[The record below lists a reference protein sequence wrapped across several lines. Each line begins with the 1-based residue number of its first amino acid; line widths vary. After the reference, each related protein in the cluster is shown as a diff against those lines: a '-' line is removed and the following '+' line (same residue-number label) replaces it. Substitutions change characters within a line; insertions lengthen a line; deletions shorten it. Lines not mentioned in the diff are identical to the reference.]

1 MSVAE
6 NSKFIAL
13 VADNGTEFTSEQK
26 AIFTIHPDI
35 GFVKGRDSYLSFDI
49 LNTCPESRVNLFP
62 ATAGASSVI
71 DRMDIFSLANGQ
83 LLESLTNY
91 NLWSSIENQYM
102 EEDNAHSQLKNG
114 TDPECRAFTCT
125 QTAGTD
131 TNPLNSKL
139 NVLVE
144 RGYTG
149 DARSTLDLGSELFS
163 QISSGSGV
171 VSGANQVLDVDT
183 EMCAKKFCARKFCI
197 PLKSGIFSHFGVSEK
212 LTPILLFG
220 GLRVEI
226 TFAEDKKV
234 MTRAY
239 VASGAT
245 ATSVVK
251 AQSFGT
257 GIPVDPVRA
266 AVAGGGIG
274 AQTLQMIT
282 ITGANIADPAVLGI
296 VKGAKMT
303 LENTGGTG
311 TATPQNFTVAH
322 VHRQF
327 TQTDGTPSAKIVI
340 VIQEAGLTAAGG
352 DGTQTNNC
360 VIFFTNPSTQST
372 YKLKNLE
379 LKVLQVIPP
388 QNMMKGM
395 IKESQ
400 FDYISWDCFLDNLP
414 VSSLSHQTDITSVA
428 SAAKSIFTHYI
439 SVENESD
446 QHSQNYY
453 NGQPPHR
460 SYLDSVQ
467 YFINNKL
474 YPLKAYN
481 PQAKADKVV
490 NMNELVKAF
499 KTIGKDVKRLGE
511 CRAGNICDY
520 TNTYLHARELA
531 RGEQFVYNLKDAE
544 PQIRLQF
551 SNTREAGNAD
561 GAGAVGNMRVINFVF
576 SVKTIMVNKD
586 NLQLIL

>member
-35 GFVKGRDSYLSFDI
+35 GFVKGKDSYISFDM
-49 LNTCPESRVNLFP
+49 LNTCPESRVNVFP
-62 ATAGASSVI
+62 ATAGASSII

-91 NLWSSIENQYM
+91 NLWCGIENQYM

-114 TDPECRAFTCT
+114 TDPECRAFTCS
-125 QTAGTD
+125 QAANGD
-131 TNPLNSKL
+131 KTNTLT
-139 NVLVE
+139 E

-149 DARSTLDLGSELFS
+149 DERSTLDLGSELFS

-171 VSGANQVLDVDT
+171 VSGTDQVTPQVDS
-183 EMCAKKFCARKFCI
+183 EMCAKKFAARKFCI

-220 GLRVEI
+220 GLRLEI

-234 MTRAY
+234 MTRTY
-239 VASGAT
+239 VASGLT
-245 ATSVVK
+245 PTSVVK
-251 AQSFGT
+251 ANDHAT
-257 GIPVDPVRA
+257 GIPVDRVQNL
-266 AVAGGGIG
+266 GITGGI
-274 AQTLQMIT
+274 AAITLKTIT
-282 ITGANIADPAVLGI
+282 ITGIIADPANLGI
-296 VKGAKMT
+296 VKNANLT
-303 LENTGGTG
+303 LENVGGG
-311 TATPQNFTVAH
+311 GFAGKQPFVVDH
-322 VHRQF
+322 VHRQMSS
-327 TQTDGTPSAKIVI
+327 TPGTPTGKIVI
-340 VIQEAGLTAAGG
+340 VSKTDLQAAGV
-352 DGTQTNNC
+352 TTNNC
-360 VIFFTNPSTQST
+360 KIFFTNDATQST
-372 YKLKNLE
+372 YKLKNVE
-379 LKVLQVIPP
+379 LKILQVIPP
-388 QNMMKGM
+388 AATMKGM

-414 VSSLSHQTDITSVA
+414 QSSLSHQSDITSVA
-428 SAAKSIFTHYI
+428 SAAKCIFTHYI
-439 SVENESD
+439 SVKNETD
-446 QHSQNYY
+446 VHSQNYY
-453 NGQPPHR
+453 NGLPPHR
-460 SYLDSVQ
+460 THLKSVQ

-481 PQAKADKVV
+481 PDAKADKVV

-499 KTIGKDVKRLGE
+499 KAIGKDVKRLGE
-511 CRAGNICDY
+511 CRAGNIADY

-544 PQIRLQF
+544 PQIRLTF
-551 SNTREAGNAD
+551 SNSRDVAVDGSAALAAGN
-561 GAGAVGNMRVINFVF
+561 VRMINFVF
-576 SVKTIMVNKD
+576 SVKTIMINKD

>member
-35 GFVKGRDSYLSFDI
+35 GFIKGKDSYLSYDI
-49 LNTCPESRVNLFP
+49 LNTCPNSRVCSFP

-71 DRMDIFSLANGQ
+71 DRMDIYSLANGQ

-91 NLWSSIENQYM
+91 SLWSSLENQYC

-114 TDPECRAFTCT
+114 TDVEPRAYSCV

-131 TNPLNSKL
+131 SDPDNSKK
-139 NVLVE
+139 NVLTE
-144 RGYTG
+144 RGYVG
-149 DARSTLDLGSELFS
+149 DDRSTLDLGSMIFS
-163 QISSGSGV
+163 QISSGTGV
-171 VSGANQVLDVDT
+171 VSGADQNADMDS
-183 EMCAKKFCARKFCI
+183 EMCAKKFAARKFCI

-226 TFAEDKKV
+226 TFAEDKRV
-234 MTRAY
+234 MTRLNI
-239 VASGAT
+239 ASGAT
-245 ATSVVK
+245 LTSVVK
-251 AQSFGT
+251 ADSFANGL
-257 GIPVDPVRA
+257 PVANLEDGKA
-266 AVAGGGIG
+266 AGAGVG
-274 AQTLQMIT
+274 ARDLRTIL
-282 ITGANIADPAVLGI
+282 ITGTQITDPATLGI
-296 VKGAKMT
+296 VRGSKMT
-303 LENTGGTG
+303 AQGTGGSG
-311 TATPQNFTVAH
+311 AQNFTVNS
-322 VHRQF
+322 VHRELS
-327 TQTDGTPSAKIVI
+327 QTDGTPSATGAIT
-340 VIQEAGLTAAGG
+340 LTVTADATAGG
-352 DGTQTNNC
+352 TKKLAASTG
-360 VIFFTNPSTQST
+360 VKIFFQNDSTQST
-372 YKLKNLE
+372 YKLKNVE

-388 QNMMKGM
+388 QGMMKGM

-414 VSSLSHQTDITSVA
+414 QTSLSHQSDITSVA

-439 SVENESD
+439 SVNTENEKYG
-446 QHSQNYY
+446 QNYY

-460 SYLDSVQ
+460 IFLDSVQ

-481 PQAKADKVV
+481 PSAKQDKVV

-499 KTIGKDVKRLGE
+499 KTLGKDVKRLGE

-544 PQIRLQF
+544 PQIRLTFNKGRDQVIDGAA
-551 SNTREAGNAD
+551 AGN
-561 GAGAVGNMRVINFVF
+561 VRMIHFVF
-576 SVKTIMVNKD
+576 SVKTIMINKD

>member
-13 VADNGTEFTSEQK
+13 IADNGTEFTSEQK

-35 GFVKGRDSYLSFDI
+35 GFVKGKDSYLSFDI
-49 LNTCPESRVNLFP
+49 LNTCPNSRVCSFP
-62 ATAGASSVI
+62 ATSGASSII
-71 DRMDIFSLANGQ
+71 DRMDIYSLANGQ

-91 NLWSSIENQYM
+91 NLWCGIENQYC
-102 EEDNAHSQLKNG
+102 EEDNAQSQLKNG
-114 TDPECRAFTCT
+114 TDPECRAFSCV
-125 QTAGTD
+125 QTAA
-131 TNPLNSKL
+131 SKA
-139 NVLVE
+139 NVLTE
-144 RGYTG
+144 RGYAG
-149 DARSTLDLGSELFS
+149 DDRSTLDLGSMLFS
-163 QISSGSGV
+163 QISSGTGV
-171 VSGANQVLDVDT
+171 VSGTDQNADIDS
-183 EMCAKKFCARKFCI
+183 EMCAKKFSARKYCI

-234 MTRAY
+234 MTRLN
-239 VASGAT
+239 VADGSSAT
-245 ATSVVK
+245 GVVK
-251 AQSFGT
+251 ADSLAN
-257 GIPVDPVRA
+257 GI
-266 AVAGGGIG
+266 AVADLADGVAAG
-274 AQTLQMIT
+274 AGKGARDLRTIL
-282 ITGANIADPAVLGI
+282 ITGTSLPDPAALGI
-296 VKGAKMT
+296 VRGATMVAQG
-303 LENTGGTG
+303 TGGAS
-311 TATPQNFTVAH
+311 TAAQNFTVNS
-322 VHRQF
+322 VHRELSQV
-327 TQTDGTPSAKIVI
+327 DGTPSATGAITLTITADATSGTTKK
-340 VIQEAGLTAAGG
+340 LTASTG
-352 DGTQTNNC
+352 
-360 VIFFTNPSTQST
+360 VKIFFQNDDVQST
-372 YKLKNLE
+372 YKLKNVE

-388 QNMMKGM
+388 QGMMKGM

-414 VSSLSHQTDITSVA
+414 QTSLSHQSDITSVA

-439 SVENESD
+439 SVANENNKY
-446 QHSQNYY
+446 SQNYY
-453 NGQPPHR
+453 TGVPPHR
-460 SYLDSVQ
+460 SFLQSVQ

-481 PQAKADKVV
+481 PDAKADKVV

-544 PQIRLQF
+544 PQIRLTF
-551 SNTREAGNAD
+551 SNSRDNAVDGVTVGNAR
-561 GAGAVGNMRVINFVF
+561 MIHFVF
-576 SVKTIMVNKD
+576 SVKTIMINKD

>member
-35 GFVKGRDSYLSFDI
+35 GFVKGKDSYLSFDI
-49 LNTCPESRVNLFP
+49 LNTCPNSRVCSFP

-71 DRMDIFSLANGQ
+71 DRMDIYSLANGQ

-91 NLWSSIENQYM
+91 NLWCGIENQYM

-114 TDPECRAFTCT
+114 TDVEPRAYSCV
-125 QTAGTD
+125 QTAGT
-131 TNPLNSKL
+131 KA
-139 NVLVE
+139 NVLTE
-144 RGYTG
+144 RGYAG

-171 VSGANQVLDVDT
+171 VSGANQEADVDT
-183 EMCAKKFCARKFCI
+183 EMCAKKFSARKFCI
-197 PLKSGIFSHFGVSEK
+197 PIKSGIFSHFGVSEK

-220 GLRVEI
+220 GLRIEI
-226 TFAEDKKV
+226 TFAEDKRV
-234 MTRAY
+234 MTRLN
-239 VASGAT
+239 VANGAT
-245 ATSVVK
+245 ATSNVK
-251 AQSFGT
+251 ADSWDN
-257 GIPVDPVRA
+257 GIAVDEIKIDA
-266 AVAGGGIG
+266 AGGGVG
-274 AQTLQMIT
+274 AKTLKT
-282 ITGANIADPAVLGI
+282 LVITGANIADPADLGI
-296 VKGAKMT
+296 VKGAAMT
-303 LENTGGTG
+303 LLNTGGG
-311 TATPQNFTVAH
+311 GLATAQAFVVDH

-327 TQTDGTPSAKIVI
+327 TQTDGTPTAKIVI
-340 VIQEAGLTAAGG
+340 VSTTALTAAGAG
-352 DGTQTNNC
+352 TNNC
-360 VIFFTNPSTQST
+360 VIFFTNDDTQST
-372 YKLKNLE
+372 YKLKNVE

-388 QNMMKGM
+388 QSMMKGM

-414 VSSLSHQTDITSVA
+414 QTSLSHQSDITSVA

-439 SVENESD
+439 SVTTENEKYG
-446 QHSQNYY
+446 QNYY

-460 SYLDSVQ
+460 IHLKSVQ

-481 PQAKADKVV
+481 PDAKEDKVV

-544 PQIRLQF
+544 PQIRLTF
-551 SNTREAGNAD
+551 ENGRDTAVDGITAGN
-561 GAGAVGNMRVINFVF
+561 VRMIHFVF
-576 SVKTIMVNKD
+576 SVKTIMINKD

>member
-35 GFVKGRDSYLSFDI
+35 GFVKGKDSYLSFDM

-62 ATAGASSVI
+62 TTAGASSII

-114 TDPECRAFTCT
+114 TDPECRAFKCS
-125 QTAGTD
+125 QTAGTKVN
-131 TNPLNSKL
+131 TLI
-139 NVLVE
+139 E
-144 RGYTG
+144 RGYAG

-171 VSGANQVLDVDT
+171 VSGANQELDVDT
-183 EMCAKKFCARKFCI
+183 EMCAKKFSARKFCI
-197 PLKSGIFSHFGVSEK
+197 PIKSGIFSHFGVSEK

-220 GLRVEI
+220 GLRLEI

-234 MTRAY
+234 MTRAN
-239 VASGAT
+239 VANGAT
-245 ATSVVK
+245 ATSNVK
-251 AQSFGT
+251 ADSEAT
-257 GIPVDPVRA
+257 GIAVDEIKA
-266 AVAGGGIG
+266 AAAGAGIG
-274 AQTLQMIT
+274 AQTLKMIT

-296 VKGAKMT
+296 VKGANMT
-303 LENTGGTG
+303 VLNTGGG
-311 TATPQNFTVAH
+311 GLATAQEFVVDH

-327 TQTDGTPSAKIVI
+327 TQTDGTPTAKIVI
-340 VIQEAGLTAAGG
+340 VSTTALTAAGAG
-352 DGTQTNNC
+352 TNNC
-360 VIFFTNPSTQST
+360 VIFFTNSTTQST
-372 YKLKNLE
+372 YKLKNVE

-388 QNMMKGM
+388 QAMMKGI

-414 VSSLSHQTDITSVA
+414 ASSLSHQSDITSVA
-428 SAAKSIFTHYI
+428 SAAKCMFTHYI
-439 SVENESD
+439 SVTSENEKYG
-446 QHSQNYY
+446 QNYY

-460 SYLDSVQ
+460 MYLDSIQ

-499 KTIGKDVKRLGE
+499 KSIGKDVKRLGE
-511 CRAGNICDY
+511 CRAGNIADY

-544 PQIRLQF
+544 PQIRLGF
-551 SNTREAGNAD
+551 ESGSSRSTANVD
-561 GAGAVGNMRVINFVF
+561 GSVAVGNIRMIHFVF
-576 SVKTIMVNKD
+576 SVKTIMINKD

>member
-35 GFVKGRDSYLSFDI
+35 GFVKGKDSYLSFDM
-49 LNTCPESRVNLFP
+49 LNTCPNSRVCLFP

-71 DRMDIFSLANGQ
+71 QRMDIFSLANGQ

-91 NLWSSIENQYM
+91 NLWCGIENQYM

-114 TDPECRAFTCT
+114 TDPECRAYTCA
-125 QTAGTD
+125 QTAAT
-131 TNPLNSKL
+131 KA
-139 NVLVE
+139 NVLTE
-144 RGYTG
+144 RGYAG
-149 DARSTLDLGSELFS
+149 DPRGTLDLGSELFS

-171 VSGANQVLDVDT
+171 VSGVNQELDVDT
-183 EMCAKKFCARKFCI
+183 EMCAKKFAARKYCI

-220 GLRVEI
+220 GLRIEI

-239 VASGAT
+239 VANGAVDGNG
-245 ATSVVK
+245 AKVMVK
-251 AQSFGT
+251 ADSYDNGIAVEDFGT
-257 GIPVDPVRA
+257 A
-266 AVAGGGIG
+266 AAGGGIG
-274 AQTLQMIT
+274 AKTLKT
-282 ITGANIADPAVLGI
+282 IIVSGANISDPADLGI
-296 VKGAKMT
+296 VKGASMIMK
-303 LENTGGTG
+303 G
-311 TATPQNFTVAH
+311 TAGASQVNQAFTVDH
-322 VHRQF
+322 CHREFSQV
-327 TQTDGTPSAKIVI
+327 DGTPTARIVI
-340 VIQEAGLTAAGG
+340 VPTANLTA
-352 DGTQTNNC
+352 TNTN
-360 VIFFTNPSTQST
+360 VRIFFANDDTQST
-372 YKLKNLE
+372 YKLKNVE

-388 QNMMKGM
+388 QGMMKGM

-414 VSSLSHQTDITSVA
+414 QTSLSHQSDITSVA

-439 SVENESD
+439 SVASENEKYG
-446 QHSQNYY
+446 QNYY

-460 SYLDSVQ
+460 TFLQSVQ

-474 YPLKAYN
+474 YPLKAYD
-481 PQAKADKVV
+481 PSAKSDKVV

-499 KTIGKDVKRLGE
+499 KSIGKDVKRLGE

-551 SNTREAGNAD
+551 SNSRDTAVDGQTCGN
-561 GAGAVGNMRVINFVF
+561 VRIINFVF
-576 SVKTIMVNKD
+576 SVKTIMINKD

>member
-35 GFVKGRDSYLSFDI
+35 GFIKGKDSYLSYDI
-49 LNTCPESRVNLFP
+49 LNTCPNSRVCSFP

-71 DRMDIFSLANGQ
+71 DRMDIYSLANGQ

-91 NLWSSIENQYM
+91 SLWSSLENQYC

-114 TDPECRAFTCT
+114 TDPEPRAYSCV
-125 QTAGTD
+125 QTD
-131 TNPLNSKL
+131 TDKT
-139 NVLVE
+139 NVLTE
-144 RGYTG
+144 RGYAG

-163 QISSGSGV
+163 QISSGTGV
-171 VSGANQVLDVDT
+171 VSGALQESNVDN
-183 EMCAKKFCARKFCI
+183 EMCAKKFAARKFCI

-226 TFAEDKKV
+226 TFAEDKRV
-234 MTRAY
+234 MTRLN
-239 VASGAT
+239 VADGTSAI
-245 ATSVVK
+245 SVVK
-251 AQSFGT
+251 ADSFAN
-257 GIPVDPVRA
+257 GIAVDAVGVA
-266 AVAGGGIG
+266 AANAGRG
-274 AQTLQMIT
+274 AKTLKTIV
-282 ITGANIADPAVLGI
+282 ITGTNIADPATLGI
-296 VKGAKMT
+296 VKGAAMVY
-303 LENTGGTG
+303 ENTGGAPAAG
-311 TATPQNFTVAH
+311 VQKFVIDH
-322 VHRQF
+322 VHREF
-327 TQTDGTPSAKIVI
+327 SQTDGTPTARIV
-340 VIQEAGLTAAGG
+340 VVSKTALTEAGT
-352 DGTQTNNC
+352 TTNRG
-360 VIFFTNPSTQST
+360 VIYFDNDATQST
-372 YKLKNLE
+372 YKLKNVE

-388 QNMMKGM
+388 QGMMKGM

-414 VSSLSHQTDITSVA
+414 QTSLSHQSDITSVA

-439 SVENESD
+439 SVNTENEKYA
-446 QHSQNYY
+446 QNYY

-460 SYLDSVQ
+460 IFLDSVQ

-481 PQAKADKVV
+481 PDAKKDKVV

-544 PQIRLQF
+544 PQIRLTF
-551 SNTREAGNAD
+551 SKGRDTAVDGATAGN
-561 GAGAVGNMRVINFVF
+561 VRMIHFVF
-576 SVKTIMVNKD
+576 SVKTIMINKD

>member
-35 GFVKGRDSYLSFDI
+35 GFVKGKDSYLSFDM
-49 LNTCPESRVNLFP
+49 LNTCPNSRVNLFP
-62 ATAGASSVI
+62 ATSGASSI
-71 DRMDIFSLANGQ
+71 IQRMDIFSLANGQ

-91 NLWSSIENQYM
+91 NLWCGIENQYM

-114 TDPECRAFTCT
+114 TDPECRAYTCA
-125 QTAGTD
+125 QTAGTGVD
-131 TNPLNSKL
+131 ATNSKI
-139 NVLVE
+139 NVLTE
-144 RGYTG
+144 RGYAADPRG
-149 DARSTLDLGSELFS
+149 TLDLGSELFS

-171 VSGANQVLDVDT
+171 VSGANQELDVDT
-183 EMCAKKFCARKFCI
+183 EMCAKKFAARKFCI

-220 GLRVEI
+220 GLRIEI

-239 VASGAT
+239 VVDGSSAT
-245 ATSVVK
+245 AMVK
-251 AQSFGT
+251 ADSIAN
-257 GIPVDPVRA
+257 GIAVDDIATA
-266 AVAGGGIG
+266 AANGGRG
-274 AQTLQMIT
+274 AKTLKTIV
-282 ITGANIADPAVLGI
+282 ITGTNITDPADLGI
-296 VKGAKMT
+296 VKGASMI
-303 LENTGGTG
+303 LQGTGGSDQTEQ
-311 TATPQNFTVAH
+311 AFTVAH
-322 VHRQF
+322 AHREF
-327 TQTDGTPSAKIVI
+327 TQTDGTPTARIVLVASANLAASTGCKICF
-340 VIQEAGLTAAGG
+340 AN
-352 DGTQTNNC
+352 D
-360 VIFFTNPSTQST
+360 STQST
-372 YKLKNLE
+372 YKLKNVE

-388 QNMMKGM
+388 QGIMKGM

-414 VSSLSHQTDITSVA
+414 LSSLSHQSDITSVA
-428 SAAKSIFTHYI
+428 SAAKSIFSHYI
-439 SVENESD
+439 SVSSENEKYG
-446 QHSQNYY
+446 QNYY

-460 SYLDSVQ
+460 TFLQSVQ

-481 PQAKADKVV
+481 PSAKNDKVV

-499 KTIGKDVKRLGE
+499 KSIGKDVKRLGE

-544 PQIRLQF
+544 PQIRLTF
-551 SNTREAGNAD
+551 SNSRDQAVDGQTCGN
-561 GAGAVGNMRVINFVF
+561 VRMIHFVF
-576 SVKTIMVNKD
+576 SVKTIMINKD

>member
-35 GFVKGRDSYLSFDI
+35 GFIKGKDSYLSYDI
-49 LNTCPESRVNLFP
+49 LNTCPNSRVCSFP

-71 DRMDIFSLANGQ
+71 DRMDIYSLANGQ

-91 NLWSSIENQYM
+91 SLWSSLENQYC

-114 TDPECRAFTCT
+114 TDPEPRAYSCV
-125 QTAGTD
+125 QTD
-131 TNPLNSKL
+131 TDKT
-139 NVLVE
+139 NVLTE
-144 RGYTG
+144 RGYAG

-163 QISSGSGV
+163 QISSGTGV
-171 VSGANQVLDVDT
+171 VSGVNQESNVDN
-183 EMCAKKFCARKFCI
+183 EMCAKKFAARKFCI

-226 TFAEDKKV
+226 TFAEDKRV
-234 MTRAY
+234 MTRLN
-239 VASGAT
+239 VANGDT
-245 ATSVVK
+245 AISVVK
-251 AQSFGT
+251 ADSFAN
-257 GIPVDPVRA
+257 GIAVDEVKIA
-266 AVAGGGIG
+266 AAGGGGTG
-274 AQTLQMIT
+274 AGRGARTLKTIS
-282 ITGANIADPAVLGI
+282 ITGTNIADPATLGI
-296 VKGAKMT
+296 VKGASMV
-303 LENTGGTG
+303 LQNTGGG
-311 TATPQNFTVAH
+311 GATAAQPFVVDH
-322 VHRQF
+322 VHREF
-327 TQTDGTPSAKIVI
+327 SQTDGTPTARIV
-340 VIQEAGLTAAGG
+340 VVSKTALTAAGA
-352 DGTQTNNC
+352 TTNNC
-360 VIFFTNPSTQST
+360 VIYFDNDATQST
-372 YKLKNLE
+372 YKLKNVE

-388 QNMMKGM
+388 QGMMKGM

-414 VSSLSHQTDITSVA
+414 QTSLSHQSDITSVA

-439 SVENESD
+439 SVNTENEKYG
-446 QHSQNYY
+446 QNYY

-460 SYLDSVQ
+460 IFLDSVQ

-481 PQAKADKVV
+481 PDAKKDKVV

-499 KTIGKDVKRLGE
+499 KTLGKDVKRLGE

-544 PQIRLQF
+544 PQIRLTF
-551 SNTREAGNAD
+551 SKGRDTAVDGATAGN
-561 GAGAVGNMRVINFVF
+561 VRMIHFVF
-576 SVKTIMVNKD
+576 SVKTIMINKD

>member
-35 GFVKGRDSYLSFDI
+35 GFVKGKDSYLSFDI
-49 LNTCPESRVNLFP
+49 LNTCPESRVCNFP

-91 NLWSSIENQYM
+91 SLWSSIENQYM

-114 TDPECRAFTCT
+114 TDPECRAYSCV
-125 QTAGTD
+125 QTPA
-131 TNPLNSKL
+131 NKRNALA
-139 NVLVE
+139 E
-144 RGYTG
+144 RGSSAA
-149 DARSTLDLGSELFS
+149 DARSTLDLGSMLFS

-171 VSGANQVLDVDT
+171 VSGTNQIADVDP
-183 EMCAKKFCARKFCI
+183 EMCAKKFTARKYCV

-226 TFAEDKKV
+226 TFAEDKRV
-234 MTRAY
+234 MTRMR
-239 VASGAT
+239 VADGASQTSTVT
-245 ATSVVK
+245 AESL
-251 AQSFGT
+251 AD
-257 GIPVDPVRA
+257 GIAVENLADNVG
-266 AVAGGGIG
+266 VAGNKG
-274 AQTLQMIT
+274 ARDLRNVLISGTQV
-282 ITGANIADPAVLGI
+282 NDPAVLGI
-296 VKGAKMT
+296 VRGSKMVAQG
-303 LENTGGTG
+303 TGGTT
-311 TATPQNFTVAH
+311 TAQNFTVNS
-322 VHRQF
+322 VHREF
-327 TQTDGTPSAKIVI
+327 SDTDGTPGADGKVI
-340 VIQEAGLTAAGG
+340 LTVTADATSGGTKKLAAS
-352 DGTQTNNC
+352 TT
-360 VIFFTNPSTQST
+360 VKIFFQNPATQST
-372 YKLKNLE
+372 YKLKNVE

-388 QNMMKGM
+388 QGMMKGI

-414 VSSLSHQTDITSVA
+414 QSSLSHQSDITSVA

-439 SVENESD
+439 SVAKENDKYSP
-446 QHSQNYY
+446 NYF
-453 NGQPPHR
+453 NGQPPHQTM
-460 SYLDSVQ
+460 LNSVQ

-481 PQAKADKVV
+481 PDAKEDKVV

-499 KTIGKDVKRLGE
+499 KSIGKDVKRLGE

-544 PQIRLQF
+544 PQIRLTF
-551 SNTREAGNAD
+551 SNSRDQQTAKD
-561 GAGAVGNMRVINFVF
+561 GGTIAYAVGNCRMIHFVF
-576 SVKTIMVNKD
+576 SVKTIMINKD

>member
-35 GFVKGRDSYLSFDI
+35 GFVKGKDSYLSFDM
-49 LNTCPESRVNLFP
+49 LNTCPNSRVNLFP
-62 ATAGASSVI
+62 AVSGASSVI
-71 DRMDIFSLANGQ
+71 QRMDIFSLANGQ

-91 NLWSSIENQYM
+91 NLWCGIENQYM

-114 TDPECRAFTCT
+114 TDPECRAYTCA
-125 QTAGTD
+125 QTAGT
-131 TNPLNSKL
+131 KA
-139 NVLVE
+139 NVLTE
-144 RGYTG
+144 RGYAG
-149 DARSTLDLGSELFS
+149 DPRGTLDLGSELFS

-171 VSGANQVLDVDT
+171 VSGANQELDVDT
-183 EMCAKKFCARKFCI
+183 EMCAKKFSARKFCI

-220 GLRVEI
+220 GLRIEI

-239 VASGAT
+239 VANGALDSNGAKVMVKADSIANGIAVDDIAT
-245 ATSVVK
+245 A
-251 AQSFGT
+251 
-257 GIPVDPVRA
+257 A
-266 AVAGGGIG
+266 ANAGRG
-274 AQTLQMIT
+274 AKTLKTIV
-282 ITGANIADPAVLGI
+282 ITGTNIADPADLGI
-296 VKGAKMT
+296 VKGANMI
-303 LENTGGTG
+303 LQGTGG
-311 TATPQNFTVAH
+311 ATQTEQAFTVDH
-322 VHRQF
+322 VHREF
-327 TQTDGTPSAKIVI
+327 SQTDGTPTARIVI
-340 VIQEAGLTAAGG
+340 VPTANLAASTGCKICFAN
-352 DGTQTNNC
+352 D
-360 VIFFTNPSTQST
+360 STQST
-372 YKLKNLE
+372 YKLKNVE

-388 QNMMKGM
+388 QGMMKGM

-414 VSSLSHQTDITSVA
+414 QTSLSHQSDITSVA

-439 SVENESD
+439 SVASENEKYG
-446 QHSQNYY
+446 QNYY

-460 SYLDSVQ
+460 TFLNSVQ

-474 YPLKAYN
+474 YPLKAYD
-481 PQAKADKVV
+481 PTAKGDKVV

-499 KTIGKDVKRLGE
+499 KSIGKDVKRLGE
-511 CRAGNICDY
+511 CRKGNICDY

-551 SNTREAGNAD
+551 SNSRDTAVDGQTCGN
-561 GAGAVGNMRVINFVF
+561 VRIINFVF
-576 SVKTIMVNKD
+576 SVKTIMINKD

>member
-35 GFVKGRDSYLSFDI
+35 GFIKGKDSYLSYDI
-49 LNTCPESRVNLFP
+49 LNTCPNSRVCSFP

-71 DRMDIFSLANGQ
+71 DRMDIYSLANGQ

-91 NLWSSIENQYM
+91 SLWSSLENQYC

-114 TDPECRAFTCT
+114 TDVEPRAYSCV

-131 TNPLNSKL
+131 TNPDNSKK
-139 NVLVE
+139 NVLTE
-144 RGYTG
+144 RGYVG
-149 DARSTLDLGSELFS
+149 DDRSTLDLGSMIFS
-163 QISSGSGV
+163 QISSGTGV
-171 VSGANQVLDVDT
+171 VSGADQNADMDS
-183 EMCAKKFCARKFCI
+183 EMCAKKFAARKFCI

-226 TFAEDKKV
+226 TFAEDKRV
-234 MTRAY
+234 MTRLNI
-239 VASGAT
+239 ASGAT
-245 ATSVVK
+245 LTSVVK
-251 AQSFGT
+251 ADSFANGL
-257 GIPVDPVRA
+257 PVANLEDGKA
-266 AVAGGGIG
+266 AGAGVG
-274 AQTLQMIT
+274 ARDLRTIL
-282 ITGANIADPAVLGI
+282 ITGTQITDPATLGI
-296 VKGAKMT
+296 VRGSKMT
-303 LENTGGTG
+303 AQGTGGSG
-311 TATPQNFTVAH
+311 AQNFTVNS
-322 VHRQF
+322 VHRELS
-327 TQTDGTPSAKIVI
+327 QTDGTPSATGAIT
-340 VIQEAGLTAAGG
+340 LTVTADATAGG
-352 DGTQTNNC
+352 TKKLAASTG
-360 VIFFTNPSTQST
+360 VKIFFQNDSTQST
-372 YKLKNLE
+372 YKLKNVE

-388 QNMMKGM
+388 QGMMKGM

-439 SVENESD
+439 SVSNESD

-544 PQIRLQF
+544 PQIRLTF
-551 SNTREAGNAD
+551 SKGRDEAIDGATAGN
-561 GAGAVGNMRVINFVF
+561 VRMIHFVF
-576 SVKTIMVNKD
+576 SVKTIMINKD

>member
-251 AQSFGT
+251 CQSFGT

-282 ITGANIADPAVLGI
+282 ITGANIGDPAVLGI

-303 LENTGGTG
+303 LQNTGGTG

-439 SVENESD
+439 SVSNESD

>member
-35 GFVKGRDSYLSFDI
+35 GFIKGKDSYLSYDI
-49 LNTCPESRVNLFP
+49 LNTCPNSRVCSFP

-71 DRMDIFSLANGQ
+71 DRMDIYSLANGQ

-91 NLWSSIENQYM
+91 SLWSSLENQYC

-114 TDPECRAFTCT
+114 TDPEPRAYSCV
-125 QTAGTD
+125 QTD
-131 TNPLNSKL
+131 TDKT
-139 NVLVE
+139 NVLTE
-144 RGYTG
+144 RGYAG

-163 QISSGSGV
+163 QISSGTGV
-171 VSGANQVLDVDT
+171 VSGVNQESNVDN
-183 EMCAKKFCARKFCI
+183 EMCAKKFAARKFCI

-226 TFAEDKKV
+226 TFAEDKRV
-234 MTRAY
+234 MTRLN
-239 VASGAT
+239 VANGDT
-245 ATSVVK
+245 AISVVK
-251 AQSFGT
+251 ADSFAN
-257 GIPVDPVRA
+257 GIAVDEVKIA
-266 AVAGGGIG
+266 AAGGGGTG
-274 AQTLQMIT
+274 AGRGARTLKTIS
-282 ITGANIADPAVLGI
+282 ITGTNIADPATLGI
-296 VKGAKMT
+296 VKGASMV
-303 LENTGGTG
+303 LQNTGGG
-311 TATPQNFTVAH
+311 GAAGAQPFVVDH
-322 VHRQF
+322 VHREF
-327 TQTDGTPSAKIVI
+327 SQTDGTPTARIV
-340 VIQEAGLTAAGG
+340 VVSKTALTAAGA
-352 DGTQTNNC
+352 TTNNC
-360 VIFFTNPSTQST
+360 VIYFDNDATQST
-372 YKLKNLE
+372 YKLKNVE

-388 QNMMKGM
+388 QGMMKGM

-414 VSSLSHQTDITSVA
+414 QTSLSHQSDITSVA

-439 SVENESD
+439 SVNTENEKYG
-446 QHSQNYY
+446 QNYY

-460 SYLDSVQ
+460 IFLDSVQ

-481 PQAKADKVV
+481 PDAKKDKVV

-499 KTIGKDVKRLGE
+499 KTLGKDVKRLGE

-544 PQIRLQF
+544 PQIRLTF
-551 SNTREAGNAD
+551 SKGRDTAVDGATAGN
-561 GAGAVGNMRVINFVF
+561 VRMIHFVF
-576 SVKTIMVNKD
+576 SVKTIMINKD

>member
-35 GFVKGRDSYLSFDI
+35 GFVKGKDSYLSFDM

-62 ATAGASSVI
+62 TTAGASSII

-114 TDPECRAFTCT
+114 TDPECRAFKCS
-125 QTAGTD
+125 QTAGTKVN
-131 TNPLNSKL
+131 TLI
-139 NVLVE
+139 E
-144 RGYTG
+144 RGYAG

-171 VSGANQVLDVDT
+171 VSGADQEVDVDT
-183 EMCAKKFCARKFCI
+183 EMCAKKFSARKFCI
-197 PLKSGIFSHFGVSEK
+197 PIKSGIFSHFGVSEK

-220 GLRVEI
+220 GLRLEI

-234 MTRAY
+234 MTRAN
-239 VASGAT
+239 VADGAS
-245 ATSVVK
+245 ATSNVK
-251 AQSFGT
+251 ADSWDT
-257 GIPVDPVRA
+257 GIACDEVKA
-266 AVAGGGIG
+266 AAAGAGIG
-274 AQTLQMIT
+274 AQTLKMIT
-282 ITGANIADPAVLGI
+282 ITGANIADPAALGI
-296 VKGAKMT
+296 VKGAKMIFQG
-303 LENTGGTG
+303 TGGG
-311 TATPQNFTVAH
+311 STAAQPFVVDH

-327 TQTDGTPSAKIVI
+327 TQTDGTPTAKIVI
-340 VIQEAGLTAAGG
+340 VSTTALTASTGG
-352 DGTQTNNC
+352 MICFNND
-360 VIFFTNPSTQST
+360 TTQST
-372 YKLKNLE
+372 YKLKNVE

-388 QNMMKGM
+388 QAMMKGI

-414 VSSLSHQTDITSVA
+414 ASSLSHQSDITSVA
-428 SAAKSIFTHYI
+428 SAAKCMFTHYI
-439 SVENESD
+439 SVGTENEKYG
-446 QHSQNYY
+446 QNYY

-460 SYLDSVQ
+460 MYLDSIQ

-499 KTIGKDVKRLGE
+499 KSIGKDVKRLGE
-511 CRAGNICDY
+511 CRAGNIADY

-544 PQIRLQF
+544 PQIRLGF
-551 SNTREAGNAD
+551 ESGKSRTDANVD
-561 GAGAVGNMRVINFVF
+561 GSVAVGNIRMIHFVF
-576 SVKTIMVNKD
+576 SVKTIMINKD

>member
-35 GFVKGRDSYLSFDI
+35 GFVKGKDSYLSFDM
-49 LNTCPESRVNLFP
+49 LNTCPNSRVCLFP
-62 ATAGASSVI
+62 TTAGASSVI
-71 DRMDIFSLANGQ
+71 QRMDIFSLANGQ

-91 NLWSSIENQYM
+91 NLWCGIENQYM

-114 TDPECRAFTCT
+114 TDPECRAYTCA
-125 QTAGTD
+125 QTAGTGILA
-131 TNPLNSKL
+131 TNSKI
-139 NVLVE
+139 NVLTE
-144 RGYTG
+144 RGYAG
-149 DARSTLDLGSELFS
+149 DPRGTLDLGSELFS

-171 VSGANQVLDVDT
+171 VSGVNQELDVDT
-183 EMCAKKFCARKFCI
+183 EMCAKKFAARKFCI

-220 GLRVEI
+220 GLRIEI

-239 VASGAT
+239 VANGASAT
-245 ATSVVK
+245 AMVK
-251 AQSFGT
+251 ADSFVN
-257 GIPVDPVRA
+257 GIAVDPVEIKA
-266 AVAGGGIG
+266 ATGGRG
-274 AQTLQMIT
+274 AKTLKTIV
-282 ITGANIADPAVLGI
+282 ITGTNIADPADLGI
-296 VKGAKMT
+296 VKGASMI
-303 LENTGGTG
+303 LENTGGGG
-311 TATPQNFTVAH
+311 TATPQAFVVDH
-322 VHRQF
+322 CHREF
-327 TQTDGTPSAKIVI
+327 TQTDGLPTARIV
-340 VIQEAGLTAAGG
+340 VVATTALLTAGATGA
-352 DGTQTNNC
+352 NNC
-360 VIFFTNPSTQST
+360 VIYFANDDTQST
-372 YKLKNLE
+372 YKLKNVE

-388 QNMMKGM
+388 QGIMKGM

-414 VSSLSHQTDITSVA
+414 LSSLSHQSDITSVA
-428 SAAKSIFTHYI
+428 SAAKSIFSHYI
-439 SVENESD
+439 SVASENEKYG
-446 QHSQNYY
+446 QNYY

-460 SYLDSVQ
+460 TFLQSVQ

-481 PQAKADKVV
+481 PSAKSDKVV

-499 KTIGKDVKRLGE
+499 KSIGKDVKRLGE

-544 PQIRLQF
+544 PQIRLTF
-551 SNTREAGNAD
+551 SNSRDTAVDGQQCGN
-561 GAGAVGNMRVINFVF
+561 VRMIHFVF
-576 SVKTIMVNKD
+576 SVKTIMINKD

>member
-35 GFVKGRDSYLSFDI
+35 GFVKGKDSYLSFDI
-49 LNTCPESRVNLFP
+49 LNTCPNSRVCSFP

-71 DRMDIFSLANGQ
+71 DRMDIYSLANGQ

-91 NLWSSIENQYM
+91 NLWCGIENQYM

-114 TDPECRAFTCT
+114 TDPECRAFSCA
-125 QTAGTD
+125 QTAGTKANAL
-131 TNPLNSKL
+131 T
-139 NVLVE
+139 E
-144 RGYTG
+144 RGYAG

-171 VSGANQVLDVDT
+171 VSGANQEADVDT
-183 EMCAKKFCARKFCI
+183 EMCAKKFSARKFCI
-197 PLKSGIFSHFGVSEK
+197 PIKSGIFSHFGVSEK

-220 GLRVEI
+220 GLRIEI
-226 TFAEDKKV
+226 TFAEDKRV
-234 MTRAY
+234 MTRLN
-239 VASGAT
+239 VANGAT
-245 ATSVVK
+245 ATSNVK
-251 AQSFGT
+251 ADSWDN
-257 GIPVDPVRA
+257 GIAVDEIKIDA
-266 AVAGGGIG
+266 AGGGVG
-274 AQTLQMIT
+274 AKTLKT
-282 ITGANIADPAVLGI
+282 LVITGANIADPADLGI
-296 VKGAKMT
+296 VKGAAMT
-303 LENTGGTG
+303 LLNTGGG
-311 TATPQNFTVAH
+311 GLATAQAFVVDH

-327 TQTDGTPSAKIVI
+327 TQTDGTPTAKIVI
-340 VIQEAGLTAAGG
+340 VSTTALTAAGA
-352 DGTQTNNC
+352 TTNNC
-360 VIFFTNPSTQST
+360 RIFFTNDTTQST
-372 YKLKNLE
+372 YKLKNVE

-388 QNMMKGM
+388 QSMMKGM

-414 VSSLSHQTDITSVA
+414 QTSLSHQSDITSVA

-439 SVENESD
+439 SVTTENEKYG
-446 QHSQNYY
+446 QNYY

-460 SYLDSVQ
+460 IHLKSVQ

-481 PQAKADKVV
+481 PDAKEDKVV

-544 PQIRLQF
+544 PQIRLTF
-551 SNTREAGNAD
+551 ENGRDTAVDGITAGN
-561 GAGAVGNMRVINFVF
+561 VRMIHFVF
-576 SVKTIMVNKD
+576 SVKTIMINKD